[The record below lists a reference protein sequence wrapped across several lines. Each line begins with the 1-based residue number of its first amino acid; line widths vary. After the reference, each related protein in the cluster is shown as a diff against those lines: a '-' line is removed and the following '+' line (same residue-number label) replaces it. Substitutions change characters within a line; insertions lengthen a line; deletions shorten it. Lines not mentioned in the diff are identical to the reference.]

1 MRTFLDKIFFRSN
14 NLNYLS
20 NKIKNLTN
28 NTPVRKIFEAINEY
42 SEESEIR
49 YVGGCVR
56 KIINNE
62 KVDDID
68 LATNLLPEQ
77 VCEVLKKKEINYYE
91 SGIDHG
97 TITALI
103 DNYKF
108 EITTLRKDVSTDGR
122 HAKVEFTNNW
132 KDDASRRD
140 FTINAIYS
148 DAEGNLFDPY
158 NGKKDLEEGCIN
170 FIGDVNK
177 RIQEDYLRI
186 LRYIRFFLNYSKQPH
201 NSEILRKLKIN
212 IGGVS
217 KLSKERLLDELKK
230 IFKLGTLEKLINEKL
245 SLELILIIFPELK
258 NYNLFNKL
266 NSEKRNVLREVDFI
280 FLLSLMIIDNSDNVD
295 YFLYKY
301 NLSKKDQKRIKII
314 HGFYKDKFNLKKFTQ
329 YNFNEYFYYEGNQ
342 AVLDVLRFKVIRS
355 KKIDKSLIEL
365 IEYYKNKPIPKMPIG
380 AELLMQKYK
389 IPEGKQLGVKLK
401 KIEVEWV
408 KNNFTISD
416 KQVENIIEN

>member
-186 LRYIRFFLNYSKQPH
+186 LRYVRIFLNYSKQPH

-314 HGFYKDKFNLKKFTQ
+314 DGFFKDKFNLKKFTQ

-342 AVLDVLRFKVIRS
+342 AVLDVLRFKLIKS

>member
-68 LATNLLPEQ
+68 LATNLVPEQ